1 MDQLKALR
9 YFCKVVE
16 KGSFTK
22 AADDL
27 SLPPSSLSRRVAD
40 LEASLGAN
48 LLKRSTRAV
57 RVTEI
62 GELYY
67 QQVQD
72 ILSQLEQSDEAVK
85 SYHAKPVGR
94 LRISSLVSFGENLL
108 LPAMED
114 FEALYPEIIL
124 DVSLTDDLATL
135 SRDDVDIS
143 VRGGYAPDERVQA
156 VRLMDNR
163 FVPVAAPSYLSVY
176 GKPTSAYELR
186 QHRGLFFRT
195 PVGRSPWLCYDDG
208 AWHDVSGETVA
219 ISNNAAWL
227 GRLAVAGKGIVMA
240 PTWSVAPL
248 VHQGELVQ
256 LEVAPELRVSQN
268 PDLAIYLLYQRQ
280 RYLVPKVKVAVD
292 FFVDRWKSSIERDS

>member
-22 AADDL
+22 AADEL

-48 LLKRSTRAV
+48 LLVRSTRAV
-57 RVTEI
+57 QVTEI

-67 QQVQD
+67 RQIQD
-72 ILSQLEQSDEAVK
+72 ILFQLEQSNETVK
-85 SYHAKPVGR
+85 SYHAKPVGT
-94 LRISSLVSFGENLL
+94 LRISSMVSFGENLL
-108 LPAMED
+108 LPAMDE
-114 FEALYPEIIL
+114 FEQLFPDITL
-124 DVSLTDDLATL
+124 DVSLSDDLATL
-135 SRDDVDIS
+135 GRDDVDIAI
-143 VRGGYAPDERVQA
+143 RGGYAPNERVQA

-163 FVPVAAPSYLSVY
+163 FVPVAAPAYLK
-176 GKPTSAYELR
+176 GHGTPASAYELR

-195 PVGRSPWLCYDDG
+195 PLGPSPWLCYDSD

-219 ISNNAAWL
+219 VSNNAAWL
-227 GRLAVAGKGIVMA
+227 GRLAAAGKGIVMA

-248 VHQGELVQ
+248 VNQGALVQ
-256 LEVAPELRVSQN
+256 LEITPELRISQN
-268 PDLAIYLLYQRQ
+268 PDLAIYLLYQKQ

-292 FFVDRWKSSIERDS
+292 FFIDRWKS